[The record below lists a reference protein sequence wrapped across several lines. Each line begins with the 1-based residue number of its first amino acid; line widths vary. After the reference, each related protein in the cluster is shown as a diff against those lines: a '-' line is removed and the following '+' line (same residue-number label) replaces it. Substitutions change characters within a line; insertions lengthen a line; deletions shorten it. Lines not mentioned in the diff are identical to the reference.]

1 MIGRKKREFFHE
13 LKFKVLRKLSKWRGK
28 VFSCGGKE
36 ILIKAAAQAV
46 PSYAMSV
53 FRLPATMCED
63 IQRRLCWQNKVG
75 VCLIYGE
82 TLTSRVLKARYFRRC
97 SFLDATI
104 GNNPSFIWLSIL
116 WGRELLQRGIRWC
129 VGSGQH
135 IRIYGDNWVP
145 MPLLFRPISPKN
157 LGNEAR
163 VADLIENGNSWNM
176 TLLRK
181 YFLPPDIHSIMK
193 IKLPSQSCNDRVI
206 WYYDRCG
213 EYTVKSGYHIA
224 RTWKNLD
231 SAASS
236 SVSSWQWAT
245 IWKLIAPSKVKI
257 FLWRAF
263 SGSLPSIENLELK
276 RVVDDSRCRI
286 CGEAAQGIWDSCV
299 RRNCRDITTMCTVQD
314 VVIWEPPQLGWFKL
328 NTDMAV
334 DVQNGK
340 VSYGAVIRNHE
351 GLVMLAGTDFGNYCE
366 DVAIAEA
373 EAIRFGIRLAKFR

>member
-1 MIGRKKREFFHE
+1 M
-13 LKFKVLRKLSKWRGK
+13 
-28 VFSCGGKE
+28 
-36 ILIKAAAQAV
+36 
-46 PSYAMSV
+46 
-53 FRLPATMCED
+53 
-63 IQRRLCWQNKVG
+63 
-75 VCLIYGE
+75 
-82 TLTSRVLKARYFRRC
+82 LKARYFRRC

-286 CGEAAQGIWDSCV
+286 CGEAGESILHALFVCQHAHDVWELTSFTITEFLNRVACLWDVWDIVYSKVAFNEIQLFVLIMWGIS
-299 RRNCRDITTMCTVQD
+299 RARNRILYDGGQ
-314 VVIWEPPQLGWFKL
+314 
-328 NTDMAV
+328 
-334 DVQNGK
+334 
-340 VSYGAVIRNHE
+340 
-351 GLVMLAGTDFGNYCE
+351 
-366 DVAIAEA
+366 AIS
-373 EAIRFGIRLAKFR
+373 

>member
-1 MIGRKKREFFHE
+1 MSRAKEEGSLGFRDLGCFNQAMLAKQG
-13 LKFKVLRKLSKWRGK
+13 WR
-28 VFSCGGKE
+28 
-36 ILIKAAAQAV
+36 L
-46 PSYAMSV
+46 
-53 FRLPATMCED
+53 
-63 IQRRLCWQNKVG
+63 
-75 VCLIYGE
+75 LIYGE

-97 SFLDATI
+97 SFLDATF
-104 GNNPSFIWLSIL
+104 GNNPSFIWRSIL

-145 MPLLFRPISPKN
+145 MPLLFRPISPKI

-236 SVSSWQWAT
+236 SVSSRKWAT
-245 IWKLIAPSKVKI
+245 I
-257 FLWRAF
+257 
-263 SGSLPSIENLELK
+263 
-276 RVVDDSRCRI
+276 
-286 CGEAAQGIWDSCV
+286 
-299 RRNCRDITTMCTVQD
+299 
-314 VVIWEPPQLGWFKL
+314 
-328 NTDMAV
+328 
-334 DVQNGK
+334 
-340 VSYGAVIRNHE
+340 
-351 GLVMLAGTDFGNYCE
+351 
-366 DVAIAEA
+366 
-373 EAIRFGIRLAKFR
+373 